1 MKTLHLTATVLI
13 LSLLSACGSLTTA
26 SSSSPTT
33 TVIERA
39 KDMQAV
45 LAFNDCAVEGQM
57 RDTAAA
63 KEPDQAL
70 YLVVLTFSLA
80 VTPN

>member
-1 MKTLHLTATVLI
+1 MKTLHLTAIVLI

-26 SSSSPTT
+26 SSSSSTT

-57 RDTAAA
+57 RDAAAA
-63 KEPDQAL
+63 KEQADAEG
-70 YLVVLTFSLA
+70 VPA
-80 VTPN
+80 KA